1 MTTSFQNR
9 PVKTGLAGLVV
20 ALGLA
25 CAPALVVAPAG
36 EAFAQASPPARP
48 ANPPATAPTVPQ
60 TAPAPARKTY
70 SRDDLAS
77 VAVRLEA
84 DIKREVAPPP
94 SAPAG
99 QPGQAGQ
106 VGQAPRPAPQP
117 DRMRQEAQAALGR
130 GDTLRALALYGN
142 LIAQQPNNVTA
153 WLGYSAAAAQSKG
166 ANYSENQDF
175 RRRAL
180 GAAYAGY
187 QKATTAAQEATALAD
202 LGALFAQYSQWR
214 SAIDTY
220 RASLA
225 SADIPARRGIY
236 DNLVASHGFR
246 LIGNSTDSDSAT
258 PRACFQFSEPLQ
270 QGKVDFTPFVA
281 ITGASNAA
289 VTGEGSQIC
298 VDGLKHG
305 ERYAIVIR
313 RGLPSAI
320 EGEALQKNADYEI
333 YVKDRGPQ
341 VRFTG
346 RNYVLPRTGQQGIP
360 IVSVNTPKID
370 VEVLRV
376 GDRSLLPTVRSDDF
390 LSQISRYTA
399 DSYADDKGQRV
410 WRGTLDVA
418 NVLNKDVIT
427 AFPVM
432 EAVGGK
438 LEPGVYLMTA
448 AASGGPKGDGDYE
461 LRATQWFV
469 VSDLGLTSISGS
481 GGVEVMLRS
490 LGNAAPLDG
499 VEVRLLARNNDVLG
513 VEKSDAQGRVR
524 FSAGLAR
531 GTGGQAPGLVV
542 ASTAAGDYNFLD
554 LGQSA
559 FDLSDRGVKGRRAAG
574 ALDAMV
580 FTERGVYRTG
590 ETVYVT
596 ALLRDGKGVAAPNLP
611 VTLVARR
618 PDGVE
623 YRRSLVADQGEGGRA
638 WSLPILGGAMRGTWR
653 LQAYADPKGQAI
665 GETSF
670 LVEDYVPERIDVTL
684 TPTQKALQAGE
695 PATIAVD
702 ARYLYGA
709 PGADLDV
716 SGEVSVTASATPT
729 IPGLDGFEIGLAD
742 EEFSAVTTEIEQH
755 FTTDAQGHV
764 VVEVPIGEISA
775 PRPVEAKITLRVG
788 ETGGRAVERSVTLPI
803 LPEGN
808 VIGARK
814 LFTELAEGGTASFD
828 VVMATPTGER
838 LSGGVQWNLYR
849 LDRDYQWYNNDGRW
863 SYETVTRTRRI
874 ADGRVNVTAGSA
886 GRIAATVGWGRYRLE
901 LASVQPDVQPT
912 SISFGVGWGGEQT
925 ADSPDR
931 LDVTLDKAA
940 FASGEEMT
948 VTVRPRFAGTA
959 TVAVVTDHVLEERLV
974 DVTPDGTSV
983 KLPVSAD
990 WGAGAYL
997 VAFAHRPLDEAAKR
1011 MPGRA
1016 LGLAWFSVDAA
1027 ARDLN
1032 VGLGAPPAMRP
1043 RETLRLPIKVA
1054 GALPGEKAYVTVA
1067 AVDVGILNLTRYE
1080 APRPGDYF
1088 FGQRQLGAEIRDLYG
1103 FLIDGMQGTRGAI
1116 RSGGD
1121 GGAQVSGS
1129 PPAQEPVSLYSGVV
1143 EVGADGTAEVAFDI
1157 PDFNG
1162 TLRVMATAWTKSRV
1176 GQASADVIVRDP
1188 VVMVGTLPRFL
1199 NIGDNS
1205 RFAIDINNVEGEA
1218 GTYKLSLSS
1227 TGPVAIP
1234 ANQRERSLQLAKG
1247 ARQSLSVPISGASVG
1262 IATIEARLTGP
1273 GFDGPQTFRIGVQ
1286 PGRPPLINRTV
1297 RPLAAQASVRLTP
1310 DLFADLLPGTGL
1322 ASISVSPMTA
1332 LDVPALLASLDR
1344 FPYGCT
1350 EQTVSRALPLL
1361 YVNALSAVN
1370 ALPTDTNLDERIRTS
1385 IERVLARQDSN
1396 GSFGLWSVGGDDIWL
1411 DAYVT
1416 DFLTRAREG
1425 GFVVPQIGF
1434 DLALDRLRNF
1444 VANQDFTKGSGEDLA
1459 YAVYVLA
1466 RNGRPVMG
1474 DLRYLADVRIKDFGS
1489 PLAQS
1494 QIAAALALLGDRG
1507 RAQAAFT
1514 TAVSALGA
1522 AVDKPVSRPD
1532 YGSRLRDGAAVLT
1545 LAAEAGAQAADI
1557 TAVGRV
1563 VEDARARRSY
1573 TSTQEEAWM
1582 VLAAE
1587 AMTKRAEGIRVT
1599 VNGTPHA
1606 GALYRNLRA
1615 DALGGAGFTVAN
1627 AGSTPLQMVVSVA
1640 GNPLTPEPAAS
1651 RGYSIARNYYKLD
1664 GTQVD
1669 PAHVNQNDRLVV
1681 TLKVTET
1688 EAAFARL
1695 LLVDYLPAGFE
1706 IDNPN
1711 LVDSGSVAG
1720 LDWLKRD
1727 VEPSHTEYRD
1737 DRFVAAFDRDGGKAA
1752 FFTVAYMVRA
1762 VSPGT
1767 FVHPPAVVEDMYRP
1781 ERFGRGDFGKV
1792 EVTAVR

>member
-1 MTTSFQNR
+1 MTISFQNGSG
-9 PVKTGLAGLVV
+9 KAGLAGLIV

-25 CAPALVVAPAG
+25 WAPSG
-36 EAFAQASPPARP
+36 QAFAQAAPPSRPASPPAV
-48 ANPPATAPTVPQ
+48 TAPAQAPQ
-60 TAPAPARKTY
+60 PAPAPALKTY

-77 VAVRLEA
+77 SAIRLEA
-84 DIKREVAPPP
+84 DIKREVAPPANPATPAPP
-94 SAPAG
+94 SAG
-99 QPGQAGQ
+99 QP
-106 VGQAPRPAPQP
+106 PRPPQP
-117 DRMRQEAQAALGR
+117 DRLRQEAQAALGR
-130 GDTLRALALYGN
+130 GDSVRALALFGN
-142 LIAQQPNNVTA
+142 LIAMQPNNVAA
-153 WLGYSAAAAQSKG
+153 WLGYSAAAAQAKG
-166 ANYSENQDF
+166 ANYSENQDY

-180 GAAYAGY
+180 GAAYAAY
-187 QKATTAAQEATALAD
+187 QKATTAAQEGTALAD
-202 LGALFAQYSQWR
+202 LGALFAQYRQWR
-214 SAIDTY
+214 AAIDTY
-220 RASLA
+220 RSSLA
-225 SADIPARRGIY
+225 SADVPARRGIY
-236 DNLVASHGFR
+236 DNLVAAHGFR
-246 LIGNSTDSDSAT
+246 LTGNSTDSDSAT

-270 QGKVDFTPFVA
+270 QGKVDFTPYVA
-281 ITGASNAA
+281 ITGAANAA
-289 VTGEGSQIC
+289 VTGEGSQLC

-305 ERYAIVIR
+305 ERYAVVIR

-333 YVKDRGPQ
+333 YVKDRAPQ

-360 IVSVNTPKID
+360 VVSVNTPKID
-370 VEVLRV
+370 IEVLRV

-399 DSYADDKGQRV
+399 DSYANDKGQRV
-410 WRGTLDVA
+410 WQGTLDVA
-418 NVLNKDVIT
+418 NTLNKDVIT

-432 EAVGGK
+432 EAVGNK

-461 LRATQWFV
+461 LKATQWFV
-469 VSDLGLTSISGS
+469 VSDLGLTSISGN
-481 GGVEVMLRS
+481 GGIEIMLRS
-490 LGNAAPLDG
+490 LGSAAPLDG
-499 VEVRLLARNNDVLG
+499 VEVRLLARNNDVLAI
-513 VEKSDAQGRVR
+513 EKSDPQGRVR
-524 FSAGLAR
+524 FPAGLAR

-554 LGQSA
+554 LGQSP

-596 ALLRDGKGVAAPNLP
+596 ALLRDGKGIAAPNLP

-623 YRRSLVADQGEGGRA
+623 YRRSLIADQGEGGRA

-653 LQAYADPKGQAI
+653 LQAYADPKGPAI

-684 TPTQKALQAGE
+684 TPSQKALAAGE
-695 PATIAVD
+695 PASITVD

-716 SGEVSVTASATPT
+716 SGELSVMASETAS
-729 IPGLDGFEIGLAD
+729 IPGLEGFSIGLAD
-742 EEFSAVTTEIEQH
+742 EEFTTVTTEIEQH
-755 FTTDAQGHV
+755 FTTDAQGRV

-803 LPEGN
+803 LPDGN

-828 VVMATPTGER
+828 VVLATPAGQR

-863 SYETVTRTRRI
+863 SYEKVTRTRRL
-874 ADGRVNVTAGSA
+874 ADGRLDVIAGSA
-886 GRIAATVGWGRYRLE
+886 GRIATPVDWGTYRLE
-901 LASVQPDVQPT
+901 LTSTQPDVGPT
-912 SISFGVGWGGEQT
+912 SITFNVGWGGEQT

-940 FASGEEMT
+940 FNSGEDMT
-948 VTVRPRFAGTA
+948 VTMRSRFAGKA
-959 TVAVVTDHVLEERLV
+959 TVAVVSDHVLEERLV

-1027 ARDLN
+1027 ARSLSVDL
-1032 VGLGAPPAMRP
+1032 GSPAAMRP

-1054 GALPGEKAYVTVA
+1054 GAVPGEKAYITVA
-1067 AVDVGILNLTRYE
+1067 AVDVGILNLTRYQ

-1121 GGAQVSGS
+1121 GGASQTVGS

-1143 EVGADGTAEVAFDI
+1143 EVGADGTAEVAFAI

-1205 RFAIDINNVEGEA
+1205 RFAIDINNVEGQA
-1218 GTYKLSLSS
+1218 GAYKLTLSAD
-1227 TGPVAIP
+1227 GPIGIP

-1247 ARQSLSVPISGASVG
+1247 ARQSLSIPITGASVG

-1344 FPYGCT
+1344 YPYGCT

-1361 YVNALSAVN
+1361 YVNALSAAN

-1396 GSFGLWSVGGDDIWL
+1396 GSFGLWGVGGDDIWL
-1411 DAYVT
+1411 DSYVA

-1434 DLALDRLRNF
+1434 DLALDRLRNY
-1444 VANQDFTKGSGEDLA
+1444 VANQDFTSGSGEGLA

-1522 AVDKPVSRPD
+1522 VADKPTSRPD

-1545 LAAEAGAQAADI
+1545 LAAEAGAQTGDI

-1563 VEDARARRSY
+1563 LEDARARRSY
-1573 TSTQEEAWM
+1573 VSTQEEAWM

-1587 AMTKRAEGIRVT
+1587 ALTKRADGIRLT
-1599 VNGTPHA
+1599 VNGTPHS

-1615 DALGGAGFTVAN
+1615 DALGLAGFTVAN

-1640 GNPLTPEPAAS
+1640 GNPSTPEPAAS
-1651 RGYSIARNYYKLD
+1651 KGYKVERAYYKLD

-1669 PAHVNQNDRLVV
+1669 ATRVNQNDRLVV

-1767 FVHPPAVVEDMYRP
+1767 YVHPPAVVEDMYRP

-1792 EVTAVR
+1792 EITAVR